1 MSSKPWIGSPTFLLV
16 MICLIVLPEVANQWS
31 LSGDLES
38 SIGPYLP
45 EETLIHP
52 STGAM
57 VVASVNDVPIYDVEI
72 ERYLERLNVFDEMP
86 DTALHVYRST
96 VMSQL
101 VRRQVILSYLQTTDF
116 RASEQDINLALAEVK
131 QSLAAR
137 GQSLDEFLA
146 SGKVDQAMLRRNLAW
161 KIAWTRYLKSYL
173 TEANLRRYFERNYER
188 FDGTSRHVSQVYFG
202 NPENLEDFDWDVAF
216 REAVFLRDR
225 IQQGE
230 ISFEDAVKKHSQAPS
245 AADGGDMGWI
255 KHHGPLDPRIH
266 EAAFAR
272 PVGELVGPIQTKF
285 GIHLM
290 KVHQEKRGETNW
302 KDMIDDIRTAAAAY
316 LFAHVADRHISDSNV
331 YYFGEEE
338 GSEIDPSY
346 VRRFSDEFIAP

>member
-1 MSSKPWIGSPTFLLV
+1 MLSKPWIGSPTFVLV
-16 MICLIVLPEVANQWS
+16 MICLIVLPEAANQWS

-38 SIGPYLP
+38 SAGPYLP

-52 STGAM
+52 ITGAM

-72 ERYLERLNVFDEMP
+72 ERYLERLNVFDSLPEQS
-86 DTALHVYRST
+86 LQIYRST

-101 VRRQVILSYLQTTDF
+101 VRRQVILTYLQTTEF
-116 RASEQDINLALAEVK
+116 RASEQEIDLAISEIK
-131 QSLAAR
+131 KSLAAR
-137 GQSLDEFLA
+137 GQSLDDFLA
-146 SGKVDQAMLRRNLAW
+146 SGKVDRSILRRNLAW
-161 KIAWTRYLKSYL
+161 KIVWTRYLKSYL
-173 TEANLRRYFERNYER
+173 TDANLRRYYERNYQR
-188 FDGTSRHVSQVYFG
+188 FDGTARRVSQVYFG
-202 NPENLEDFDWDVAF
+202 DPSDENFDWDVAF

-230 ISFEDAVKKHSQAPS
+230 ITFEKAVQEYSKSPS
-245 AADGGDMGWI
+245 AKDGGDMGWVR
-255 KHHGPLDPRIH
+255 HHGPLDPRIH

-290 KVHQEKRGETNW
+290 KVNAERRGEMEW
-302 KDMIDDIRTAAAAY
+302 EEMVDEIRHAAAAY

-338 GSEIDPSY
+338 GSEIDPAF

>member
-1 MSSKPWIGSPTFLLV
+1 MSSKPWIGSPTFILV
-16 MICLIVLPEVANQWS
+16 MICLIVLPEAANEWS
-31 LSGDLES
+31 LSGELES
-38 SIGPYLP
+38 SLGPYLP

-57 VVASVNDVPIYDVEI
+57 VVASVNDVPIYDIEI
-72 ERYLERLNVFDEMP
+72 ERYLQRLNVFDDLPE
-86 DTALHVYRST
+86 TSLNVYRST

-101 VRRQVILSYLQTTDF
+101 VRRQVILSYLQTTEF
-116 RASEQDINLALAEVK
+116 RASEQEIDLAVSEVK
-131 QSLAAR
+131 HSLAAR
-137 GQSLDEFLA
+137 GQSLDEFLS

-161 KIAWTRYLKSYL
+161 KIVWTRYLESYL
-173 TEANLRRYFERNYER
+173 TEANLRRYYERNYER
-188 FDGTSRHVSQVYFG
+188 FDGTARRVSQVYFG
-202 NPENLEDFDWDVAF
+202 DPENIENFDWDVAF

-230 ISFEDAVKKHSQAPS
+230 ISFADAVKKHSQAPS
-245 AADGGDMGWI
+245 AADGGNMGWI
-255 KHHGPLDPRIH
+255 KHNGPLDPRIH
-266 EAAFAR
+266 EATFAR

-290 KVHQEKRGETNW
+290 KVLEEKRGEAQW
-302 KDMIDDIRTAAAAY
+302 DDMVDDIRAAAAAY
-316 LFAHVADRHISDSNV
+316 LFAHVADRHISDSSV

-338 GSEIDPSY
+338 GSEIDPAF